1 MKIKSII
8 LAAVL
13 ATTMTGCAVMNQ
25 IGETLEEMGRQARVR
40 EELRYPTSLD
50 GDDKRAKWFQDLK
63 DKNNPNFCY
72 THDDCVAKGYGFDK
86 YIYIVGQW
94 GGYGRG
100 DYGFRNNKVAEVGYE
115 LSKCYQSKRPKNL
128 KNDQKYNDYCVKLMN
143 KIDDMEGEYNR
154 RWYGSGDNMWTITDY
169 ELFK

>member
-8 LAAVL
+8 LSFVL

-25 IGETLEEMGRQARVR
+25 IGEHLEEMGRQARVR
-40 EELRYPTSLD
+40 EELHYPTSLD
-50 GDDKRAKWFQDLK
+50 SEEKRMKWFNDIK
-63 DKNNPNFCY
+63 YKNNPNFCY
-72 THDDCVAKGYGFDK
+72 YHDDCVKKGFGFDR

-94 GGYGRG
+94 NGYSRG
-100 DYGFRNNKVAEVGYE
+100 YYGFRNNKIAEVGYE

-143 KIDDMEGEYNR
+143 KIDDMEGEYSR
-154 RWYGSGDNMWTITDY
+154 RNYGSGDDMWTIIET